1 MRPPFPS
8 SHAHPT
14 THCADRVLHTHMRGV
29 VYSPVTGI
37 CVVQAPYSVPVG
49 VCQCHNPLRF
59 GGQNCTTEV
68 FSAGRYAMML
78 GFLTGTNVAML
89 PAGVT
94 AVMRGMWLEATALF
108 GNALISG
115 MYHSCDEDA
124 ECFSVS
130 PWLWHV
136 RAYHPM
142 TSPLTSHATSHTCS
156 CFQVSS
162 CALTSMGQ
170 SHAFSAGGRA
180 AKRCHEIYYFYSP
193 FMCGRTN
200 QCVHRRLTS
209 QHPSPPSPSSGY
221 TSFTPLSPSATPPYL
236 SSTHLAWLT

>member
-1 MRPPFPS
+1 MLDIVCLPI
-8 SHAHPT
+8 A
-14 THCADRVLHTHMRGV
+14 
-29 VYSPVTGI
+29 GI

-59 GGQNCTTEV
+59 GGQNCSTEV
-68 FSAGRYAMML
+68 FSAGRYGMML

-136 RAYHPM
+136 R
-142 TSPLTSHATSHTCS
+142 
-156 CFQVSS
+156 
-162 CALTSMGQ
+162 
-170 SHAFSAGGRA
+170 
-180 AKRCHEIYYFYSP
+180 
-193 FMCGRTN
+193 
-200 QCVHRRLTS
+200 VHHLM
-209 QHPSPPSPSSGY
+209 PSPPALLHHTLTAVLASSCTAMGLEHNPCRRPY
-221 TSFTPLSPSATPPYL
+221 FTVLP
-236 SSTHLAWLT
+236 